1 MDVNVRKTQA
11 GADSFG
17 NTWPEDGAVVPVPYD
32 QAVILLAIPDG
43 GFSVVDTPAEAAPAE
58 DPQAVPEPSSEPEPE
73 PESEPDG
80 GEAAQLSEIDPDAPE
95 GEPGAEPEP
104 EAKPAAKKTAARKTT
119 ASRKTVEE

>member
-17 NTWPEDGAVVPVPYD
+17 NTWPEDGAVVLVPYD

-43 GFSVVDTPAEAAPAE
+43 GFTVVDTPAEAAPAE
-58 DPQAVPEPSSEPEPE
+58 DPQAVPEPSSEPEPD
-73 PESEPDG
+73 S
-80 GEAAQLSEIDPDAPE
+80 GEAAELSELDPDAPE

-104 EAKPAAKKTAARKTT
+104 EAKPAAKKTAARKTA

>member
-17 NTWPEDGAVVPVPYD
+17 NTWPEDGAVVRVPYD

-58 DPQAVPEPSSEPEPE
+58 DPQAVPEPSSEPEP
-73 PESEPDG
+73 DG
-80 GEAAQLSEIDPDAPE
+80 DEAAELSELDPDAPE
-95 GEPGAEPEP
+95 GEPVTEPEP

>member
-17 NTWPEDGAVVPVPYD
+17 NTWPEDGAVVLVPYD

-73 PESEPDG
+73 PDS
-80 GEAAQLSEIDPDAPE
+80 GEAAELSELDPDAPE
-95 GEPGAEPEP
+95 GEPGADPEP
-104 EAKPAAKKTAARKTT
+104 EAKPAAKKAAARKTA